1 MKYFAPFMI
10 VMAALVLT
18 SCGSSK
24 QLTAEVE
31 SAKSSLQQCQDELAT
46 AQMNLSATTQEL
58 QQAKNMLGGRGDQM
72 SQIQNE
78 NRALRDQLTD
88 AQAQLA
94 TVTQQMQASSDNYGT
109 WYRVQ
114 IGAFEQRKVD
124 NSLET
129 TDKLSLETQND
140 VQKTALGRFR
150 NYDDAKK
157 LQTHLK
163 SIGLKDAWIVTYK
176 DGVRVPIESVKG
188 K

>member
-1 MKYFAPFMI
+1 MKYFAPVMFAI
-10 VMAALVLT
+10 VTLVFS

-24 QLTAEVE
+24 ELTAEVE
-31 SAKSSLQQCQDELAT
+31 STRSSLQQCQDELAT
-46 AQMNLSATTQEL
+46 AQMNLSAATQEL
-58 QQAKNMLGGRGDQM
+58 DQAKNMLGGRGDQM
-72 SQIQNE
+72 TQIQNE
-78 NRALRDQLTD
+78 NRALRDQLTQT
-88 AQAQLA
+88 QAQLA
-94 TVTQQMQASSDNYGT
+94 TVTQQMQASSDSYGT

-114 IGAFEQRKVD
+114 IGAFEQRRVD

-140 VQKTALGRFR
+140 LQKTALGRFR

-157 LQTHLK
+157 LQDHLK